1 MAMFMVMLLIVLVVI
16 DVLAGD
22 GVVLVSEVGGGQSG
36 HHAVFEQ
43 LSAFCRWWSST
54 SCRPDG
60 RHACDGKDL
69 YCEGGVS
76 DVVPQFSSAPT
87 QCCGAGPTLTGS
99 GSGSWLRE
107 KNLQHKFKD
116 KKFSFEK

>member
-43 LSAFCRWWSST
+43 LSAFCRWCT
-54 SCRPDG
+54 GGRPLLV
-60 RHACDGKDL
+60 DL
-69 YCEGGVS
+69 M
-76 DVVPQFSSAPT
+76 VVMRVMERIYIAKEEF
-87 QCCGAGPTLTGS
+87 
-99 GSGSWLRE
+99 RM
-107 KNLQHKFKD
+107 
-116 KKFSFEK
+116 SFLNSLVPPPSVVEPVQL